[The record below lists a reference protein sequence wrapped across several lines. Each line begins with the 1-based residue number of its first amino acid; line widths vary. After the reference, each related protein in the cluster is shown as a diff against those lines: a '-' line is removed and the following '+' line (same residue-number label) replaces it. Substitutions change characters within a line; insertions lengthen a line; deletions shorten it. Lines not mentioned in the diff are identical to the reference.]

1 MSLPYS
7 PSRAIFEG
15 NGITTR
21 FPFSFTVWNST
32 QLQVSLTDTAGNT
45 STAQGWQ
52 VELSATGGT
61 LIYELNNAPLPAGY
75 SLAITRAMPFT
86 QEIDLVSGTRF
97 DAEAIE
103 IAFDKACAERQQLR
117 EALARAVKLPETS
130 LDTPENLVQNIY
142 TARNEAQTAAS
153 HAAASEIAAASSAAL
168 ANTTVQAGLVSLE
181 GARAEAVTAVGTAKS
196 TALAAITDSQNAAVS
211 TVQTEGAAQISAA
224 TTQANSAEA
233 SATAAA
239 ASAEAADTVLASAQT
254 TISAAQS
261 AAVTAVTTQ
270 QGTSIAAVETA
281 QNTAIAAVGTEQATA
296 IAAVQTQQASS
307 TAAVQTEGAAQ
318 IALATAQAD
327 AAAASATAAT
337 GFATAAAGSAA
348 NAALSAEQ
356 ASASANLSDASLTV
370 KGIVMLSNAVGST
383 DETKSATPAAVKI
396 AYDRASTGINAAAAA
411 QTTANAAKAVT
422 DLVSI
427 TPAAGKI
434 PQADENGKINDW
446 VDIPVGV
453 PVGTVIAGLWK
464 KAPSTLFMIADGS
477 LALFADYPEL
487 ESAFIAGILPV
498 EETANSSRRT
508 FVKYTVGGAI
518 TGLYLPNLNGV
529 FLRNTT
535 TIQDV
540 GKYFTDTGRRSTGSY
555 TPHARHSPFYGNQ
568 PQDAIDTA
576 KGCFYRAPSSY
587 TMTWAIEMQ
596 NSYVPQDILYIDTGR
611 EWGEHAGSEFAPAH
625 CKMLTCICVGKP
637 MRTI

>member
-153 HAAASEIAAASSAAL
+153 HAAASELAAASSASL

-196 TALAAITDSQNAAVS
+196 TALAAITDSQSAAVS
-211 TVQTEGAAQISAA
+211 AVQAEGAAQISAA

-411 QTTANAAKAVT
+411 QTTANAAKTVT

-427 TPAAGKI
+427 APAAGKI
-434 PQADENGKINDW
+434 PQADENGKLA
-446 VDIPVGV
+446 
-453 PVGTVIAGLWK
+453 AGWL
-464 KAPSTLFMIADGS
+464 PSTFLAGGIVMFSGTFGGSDGKRPIPLGASAAEEGWALCDGS
-477 LALFADYPEL
+477 NGTPDLRGRFILGASEDYAQG
-487 ESAFIAGILPV
+487 S
-498 EETANSSRRT
+498 T
-508 FVKYTVGGAI
+508 GGAASAEVSGT
-518 TGLYLPNLNGV
+518 TGATTLTVEQMPSHAHPFSAAAVAYTRVADSNYTTSEKRALLQSLN
-529 FLRNTT
+529 TS
-535 TIQDV
+535 
-540 GKYFTDTGRRSTGSY
+540 STGGSQ
-555 TPHARHSPFYGNQ
+555 AHSHSMSGTISTLPPYY
-568 PQDAIDTA
+568 ALA
-576 KGCFYRAPSSY
+576 
-587 TMTWAIEMQ
+587 
-596 NSYVPQDILYIDTGR
+596 YIMKV
-611 EWGEHAGSEFAPAH
+611 AAA
-625 CKMLTCICVGKP
+625 
-637 MRTI
+637 